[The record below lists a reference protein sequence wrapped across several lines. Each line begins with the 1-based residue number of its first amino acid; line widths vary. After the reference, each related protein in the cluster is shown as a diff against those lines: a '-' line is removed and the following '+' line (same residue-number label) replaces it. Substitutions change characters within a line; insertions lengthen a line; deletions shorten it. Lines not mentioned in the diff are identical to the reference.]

1 MSEQYLGEI
10 RAVSFNFAPK
20 GWALCNG
27 QTMPINQYA
36 ALFSLLGTTYGG
48 NGTTTFNLPNLQG
61 RTPVHFGSGASG
73 NQVSLGQ
80 VGGAESVT
88 LNGNQSPHT
97 HLVAAQSSGG
107 NSNTPSGNLPGASTS
122 PVQAYG
128 ATPNTPMNAAMVGPA
143 GGSQPHNNIQPS
155 LVVNYIIA
163 LTGIFPSRN

>member
-1 MSEQYLGEI
+1 MSEQYIGEI
-10 RAVSFNFAPK
+10 RAAGFNFAPK

-27 QTMPINQYA
+27 QSLPINQNQ

-48 NGTTTFNLPNLQG
+48 NGVTTFNLPDLRG
-61 RTPVHFGSGASG
+61 RTPVHFGS
-73 NQVSLGQ
+73 QVTLGQ

-88 LNGNQSPHT
+88 LNSNQSPHT
-97 HLVAAQSSGG
+97 HPVAAQSSGG

-128 ATPNTPMNAAMVGPA
+128 STPGPQMNGSIVGSA
-143 GGSQPHNNIQPS
+143 GGGQSHNNIQPS

-163 LTGIFPSRN
+163 ITGIFPSRN